1 MQKDVVLITG
11 ANGMVA
17 RALSEELVRNGYSV
31 CFLTRH
37 KRNENEYEWDVAE
50 RRIEV
55 EALRGVRHI
64 IHLAGAGVADKPW
77 TSERKEVIRSSRVD
91 SARLLLETVKA
102 NDIRIATFISA
113 SAVGFYGTLTGKS
126 IFDENDKKGDDFLSD
141 VCMEWEQAAH
151 AFSQEGVSERI
162 VIMRNGIV
170 LAPRGGALAKM
181 VRPVRWFLGAPLG
194 SGKQYI
200 PWIHISD
207 VCGIILHALRN
218 PTVSGV
224 YNVVA
229 PEHVRNVEF
238 MRAIGRAIG
247 RPVFFPSIPKW
258 VIRRVFGERASILLE
273 GSRVSAEKIISSGY
287 RFKYATLQ
295 KAMDNLLR

>member
-1 MQKDVVLITG
+1 MRKDVVLITG

-31 CFLTRH
+31 RFLTRH
-37 KRNENEYEWDVAE
+37 KRNENEYEWDVAK

-55 EALRGVRHI
+55 EVLQGVRHI
-64 IHLAGAGVADKPW
+64 IHLAGAGVADKSW

-91 SARLLLETVKA
+91 SAWLLLETLKA

-126 IFDENDKKGDDFLSD
+126 IFAENDKKGDDFLSD
-141 VCMEWEQAAH
+141 VCMEWEQAAND
-151 AFSQEGVSERI
+151 FSQEGVSERI

-194 SGKQYI
+194 SGKQYM

-207 VCGIILHALRN
+207 VCGIILYALQN

-287 RFKYATLQ
+287 RFKNATLQ
-295 KAMDNLLR
+295 KALDNLLR

>member
-113 SAVGFYGTLTGKS
+113 SAMGFYGTLTGKS

>member
-17 RALSEELVRNGYSV
+17 RALSEEFVRNGYSV

-37 KRNENEYEWDVAE
+37 KRNENEYEWDVAK

-91 SARLLLETVKA
+91 SAWLLLETLKA

>member
-37 KRNENEYEWDVAE
+37 KRNENEYEWDVAK

-55 EALRGVRHI
+55 EALQGVRHI

-91 SARLLLETVKA
+91 SARLLLETLKA

-113 SAVGFYGTLTGKS
+113 SAVGFYGTLTGES
-126 IFDENDKKGDDFLSD
+126 IFAENDKKGDDFLSD
-141 VCMEWEQAAH
+141 VCMEWEQAAND
-151 AFSQEGVSERI
+151 FSQEGVSERI

-194 SGKQYI
+194 RGKQYM

-207 VCGIILHALRN
+207 VCGIILHALQN

-287 RFKYATLQ
+287 RFKNATLQ
-295 KAMDNLLR
+295 KALDNLLR

>member
-141 VCMEWEQAAH
+141 VCMEWEQAAND
-151 AFSQEGVSERI
+151 FSQEGVSERI

-194 SGKQYI
+194 SGKQYM

-207 VCGIILHALRN
+207 VCGIILHALQN

>member
-55 EALRGVRHI
+55 EALQGVRHI

-91 SARLLLETVKA
+91 SAWLLLETLKA

-126 IFDENDKKGDDFLSD
+126 IFAENDKKGDDFLSD
-141 VCMEWEQAAH
+141 VCMEWEQAAND
-151 AFSQEGVSERI
+151 FSQEGVSERI

-170 LAPRGGALAKM
+170 LAPRGSALAKM

-194 SGKQYI
+194 RGKQYM

-207 VCGIILHALRN
+207 VCGIILHALQN

>member
-17 RALSEELVRNGYSV
+17 RALSEELVRNGYSIRI
-31 CFLTRH
+31 LTRH
-37 KRNENEYEWDVAE
+37 KQNENEYEWDVAK

-55 EALRGVRHI
+55 EALQGVKHI

-77 TSERKEVIRSSRVD
+77 TSERKEVIRSSRID
-91 SARLLLETVKA
+91 SARLLLETLKA

-113 SAVGFYGTLTGKS
+113 SAVGFYGTLTGEN
-126 IFDENDKKGDDFLSD
+126 IFAENDKNGGDFLSH
-141 VCMEWEQAAH
+141 VCSEWERVGQ
-151 AFSQEGVSERI
+151 AFSQEGVSGRT
-162 VIMRNGIV
+162 VIMRNGII
-170 LAPRGGALAKM
+170 LAPQGGALVKM
-181 VRPVRWFLGAPLG
+181 VRPVRWFVGAPLG
-194 SGKQYI
+194 SGKQYM

-218 PTVSGV
+218 PTVSGI

-229 PEHVRNVEF
+229 PEHVRNAEF

-247 RPVFFPSIPKW
+247 RPVLFPSIPKW
-258 VIRRVFGERASILLE
+258 VICRVFGERASILLE

-287 RFKYATLQ
+287 RFKYVTLE
-295 KAMDNLLR
+295 KALDNLLR

>member
-64 IHLAGAGVADKPW
+64 IHLSGAGVADKPW

-113 SAVGFYGTLTGKS
+113 SAVGFYGTLTGES
-126 IFDENDKKGDDFLSD
+126 IFAENDKKGDDFLSD

-151 AFSQEGVSERI
+151 DFSQEGVSERI

-170 LAPRGGALAKM
+170 LASRGGALAKM

-194 SGKQYI
+194 SGKQYM

>member
-37 KRNENEYEWDVAE
+37 KRNENEYEWDVAK

-55 EALRGVRHI
+55 EALQGVRHI

-91 SARLLLETVKA
+91 SAWLLLETLKA

-113 SAVGFYGTLTGKS
+113 SAVGFYGTLTGES
-126 IFDENDKKGDDFLSD
+126 IFAENDKKGDDFLSD
-141 VCMEWEQAAH
+141 VCMEWEQAAND
-151 AFSQEGVSERI
+151 FSQEGVSERI

-194 SGKQYI
+194 SGKQYM

-207 VCGIILHALRN
+207 VCGIILHALQN

-229 PEHVRNVEF
+229 LEHVRNVEF

-287 RFKYATLQ
+287 RFKNATLQ
-295 KAMDNLLR
+295 KALDNLLR

>member
-55 EALRGVRHI
+55 EALQGVRHI

-91 SARLLLETVKA
+91 SAWLLLETLKA

-126 IFDENDKKGDDFLSD
+126 IFAENDKKGDDFLSD
-141 VCMEWEQAAH
+141 VCMEWEQAAND
-151 AFSQEGVSERI
+151 FSQEGMSERI

-181 VRPVRWFLGAPLG
+181 VRLVRWFLGAPLG
-194 SGKQYI
+194 SGKQYM